1 MTMAPRNPKGTDKN
15 CGAAACTTPLQSFK
29 CPKELQVIKNG
40 KLVECLTAC
49 TKFKTPQYCCTGAF
63 GSEQSCLPKSW
74 PTNYAKIFKDAC
86 PDAYS
91 YAFDDAK
98 STFACRNTD
107 YDITFC

>member
-63 GSEQSCLPKSW
+63 GSEQSCLS
-74 PTNYAKIFKDAC
+74 TNYAKIFKDAC

-98 STFACRNTD
+98 STFACRNTA